1 MTLPSNIPSN
11 IAVEINPASAN
22 HAALRA
28 IKTYWDEKRG
38 ARRMPARADI
48 NPSELKTSLR
58 QVLLV
63 DVLPGADDFRYRLL
77 GSRLR
82 PYFPVEATGQTMR
95 AALAPF
101 GTTTVEG
108 SLEVYRTVVAQRA
121 PLRVA
126 GPGDNFAQ
134 PSKFFEAMLL
144 PLGETDDAVNMI
156 FGAFEFDWRPPA

>member
-1 MTLPSNIPSN
+1 MTLPPNV
-11 IAVEINPASAN
+11 AVEINPAGAS

-28 IKTYWDEKRG
+28 VKTYWEEKRG
-38 ARRMPARADI
+38 PRRMPARADI

-63 DVLPGADDFRYRLL
+63 DVMPGANDFRYRLL

-82 PYFPVEATGQTMR
+82 PYFPNEATGQTMR
-95 AALAPF
+95 VALAPF
-101 GTTTVEG
+101 GPVTVEG
-108 SLEVYRTVVAQRA
+108 TIEVYRLVATERA
-121 PLRVA
+121 PVRIT

-144 PLGETDDAVNMI
+144 PLGESDDAVNMI
-156 FGAFEFDWRPPA
+156 FGAFEFDWQRRA